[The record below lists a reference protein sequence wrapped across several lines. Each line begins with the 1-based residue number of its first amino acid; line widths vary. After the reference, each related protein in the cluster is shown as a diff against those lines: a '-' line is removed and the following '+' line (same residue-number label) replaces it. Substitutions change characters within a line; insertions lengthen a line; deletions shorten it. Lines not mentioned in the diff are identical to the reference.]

1 MAARSSVP
9 QKLHVLWI
17 DTSGCSLRPE
27 RLDDRGRL
35 GVLAATPGPFCVPR

>member
-9 QKLHVLWI
+9 QKLHV
-17 DTSGCSLRPE
+17 GCSLQPE

-35 GVLAATPGPFCVPR
+35 GVLVATPGPFCVPR